1 MMRTAFFVAGVASL
15 VFVLLVIVARSYL
28 RARAA
33 AATTLEELVGRLK
46 WLDRD
51 RIAEIA
57 AGALALPSLDPSA
70 ACEIDPHD
78 LWVWTGGLA
87 GLRNL
92 SWNCDVLIELA
103 CHVQRWYPEAVVVA
117 EQLRLNAREI
127 QWHIARLQGAEE
139 AGHLQSAFPDY
150 AERAV
155 TIYYTMTRDL
165 LDLFAEAD
173 LAGFSVLQEVI

>member
-1 MMRTAFFVAGVASL
+1 MMRAAIFIVGVA
-15 VFVLLVIVARSYL
+15 VLLAVLLYWAMRFYVRARS
-28 RARAA
+28 ASG
-33 AATTLEELVGRLK
+33 TTLEELVGRLRQ
-46 WLDRD
+46 LDRD
-51 RIAEIA
+51 RIARIA
-57 AGALALPSLDPSA
+57 AGALALSALDPDA
-70 ACEIDPHD
+70 EYELDPQD
-78 LWVWTGGLA
+78 LWEWTGGLA

-92 SWNCDVLIELA
+92 GCNCDVLIDLA

-165 LDLFAEAD
+165 LELFAEAD
-173 LAGFSVLQEVI
+173 LAGFSVLQAII

>member
-1 MMRTAFFVAGVASL
+1 MMRTALFVAGTS
-15 VFVLLVIVARSYL
+15 VLLAVLLYWAMRSYL

-33 AATTLEELVGRLK
+33 AATTLEELVQRLK
-46 WLDRD
+46 RLDRE
-51 RIAEIA
+51 RIAQIA
-57 AGALALPSLDPSA
+57 AGALQLSGLDPEA
-70 ACEIDPHD
+70 EYELDPED
-78 LWVWTGGLA
+78 LWEWTGGLA
-87 GLRNL
+87 GLRDL
-92 SWNCDVLIELA
+92 GWNCEVLIDLA
-103 CHVQRWYPEAVVVA
+103 CHVQRWYPEAVVIA

-139 AGHLQSAFPDY
+139 AGHLQAAFPDY

-173 LAGFSVLQEVI
+173 RPGFAVLQGVL

>member
-1 MMRTAFFVAGVASL
+1 M
-15 VFVLLVIVARSYL
+15 
-28 RARAA
+28 
-33 AATTLEELVGRLK
+33 
-46 WLDRD
+46 
-51 RIAEIA
+51 
-57 AGALALPSLDPSA
+57 ALPELDPEA
-70 ACEIDPHD
+70 DYELDPED
-78 LWVWTGGLA
+78 LWEWTGGLA

-92 SWNCDVLIELA
+92 GWNCEVLIELA
-103 CHVQRWYPEAVVVA
+103 CHVQRWYPEALVVA

-139 AGHLQSAFPDY
+139 AGHLQAAFPDY

-173 LAGFSVLQEVI
+173 LPGFNVLQGVL

>member
-1 MMRTAFFVAGVASL
+1 MRTALFIAGVA
-15 VFVLLVIVARSYL
+15 VLLIALGYAVVRSYL
-28 RARAA
+28 RARSTASA
-33 AATTLEELVGRLK
+33 TLEDLVRRLRR
-46 WLDRD
+46 LDRE
-51 RIAEIA
+51 RIAQIA
-57 AGALALPSLDPSA
+57 AGALELSALDPDTSY
-70 ACEIDPHD
+70 EIDPED
-78 LWVWTGGLA
+78 LWNWTGGLA

-92 SWNCDVLIELA
+92 GWNCEVLIELA

-139 AGHLQSAFPDY
+139 AGHLQAAFPDY

-165 LDLFAEAD
+165 LELFAEAD
-173 LAGFSVLQEVI
+173 LPGFAVLQGVL

>member
-1 MMRTAFFVAGVASL
+1 MRTALFTAGVLSL
-15 VFVLLVIVARSYL
+15 VIALLCAVVLSYRRARS
-28 RARAA
+28 
-33 AATTLEELVGRLK
+33 AATMTLEELVGRLK

-57 AGALALPSLDPSA
+57 TGALAMPALDPAGS
-70 ACEIDPHD
+70 CEIDPQD
-78 LWVWTGGLA
+78 LWDWTGGLA

-92 SWNCDVLIELA
+92 DWNCHVLIELA

-117 EQLRLNAREI
+117 EHLRLNAREI

-173 LAGFSVLQEVI
+173 LAGFSVLQAVI

>member
-1 MMRTAFFVAGVASL
+1 MMRTALFVAGTS
-15 VFVLLVIVARSYL
+15 VLLAVLLYWAMRSYL

-33 AATTLEELVGRLK
+33 AATTLEELVQRLK
-46 WLDRD
+46 RLDRE
-51 RIAEIA
+51 RIAQIA
-57 AGALALPSLDPSA
+57 AGALQLSGLDPEA
-70 ACEIDPHD
+70 EYELDPED
-78 LWVWTGGLA
+78 LWEWTGGLA
-87 GLRNL
+87 GLRDL
-92 SWNCDVLIELA
+92 GWNCGVLIDLA
-103 CHVQRWYPEAVVVA
+103 CHVQRWYPEAVVIA

-139 AGHLQSAFPDY
+139 AGHLQAAFPDY

-173 LAGFSVLQEVI
+173 RPGFAVLQGVL